1 MRIIRAMLIM
11 AVLIITNGCP
21 TDSQIEL
28 TIDIVAKTSD
38 SVTLEF
44 NQAYESITSPNEIGF
59 EENVVYIDI
68 FLEDDTMES
77 EWIIGHYE
85 YNEIST
91 RRLSMTIP
99 SEFDATAQYTVK
111 IYTGNFIDPEVIAET
126 EPFFFSD

>member
-1 MRIIRAMLIM
+1 MKLFN
-11 AVLIITNGCP
+11 VLITITVLIFAIGCP
-21 TDSQIEL
+21 TDPSIEL
-28 TIDIVAKTSD
+28 TIDIVAKTRD

-44 NQAYESITSPNEIGF
+44 NQAYDSITNPNEIEF
-59 EENVVYIDI
+59 EAQVAYIDI